1 MRKTLII
8 AGPKTGGLTVSMSL
22 TTIYCV
28 DNVRRCPAY
37 DIDKKEFCSRIG
49 RLLRVVSSQKPHPRF
64 LHQKRKKAYWYAIVL
79 IVLATASNLLATEPV
94 WAAYQGIWKDS
105 DLGQVHNFYVQHYST
120 GSTIVIYTASLGDY
134 HAFLANI
141 SGETFQADAL
151 DPGDPTNL
159 MIEFSSE
166 NGASAVITDW
176 SSGSPATTEFGIE
189 RVFKA
194 VRTPHSGIWKDNS
207 AGLNMYVQDYE
218 TGSTLVIYTFDLVRY
233 RVFLSTFSD
242 FGFTALNLEDQSERL
257 TWNFSMTE
265 PGTVTIG
272 GTVSDTGEQSDPA
285 SYEILRV
292 FAPPALD
299 LSWSATPRAGTA
311 PLQVEF
317 MDESFLPLSS
327 WSWRLGDGTQS
338 TERDPS
344 HVYTQPG
351 SYDVSLVL
359 GDGSAQ
365 YRLTASNYIQVTAS
379 GPVVSGTVREGA
391 SDIGVPEVTVSCLN
405 GSTVDVDETDLTGHY
420 FLLAPPSGNCTV
432 TPELNGFSF
441 TPSSIVLTGLTSDV
455 SQQDFLAG
463 PAGEVLTI
471 SGKVTYQGVG
481 LKQVRL
487 DYDGG
492 AVLTDEAGL
501 FTIQVTKGWTGN
513 LTPSKSGYA
522 FTPPAY
528 SYEDLAS
535 DQTNR
540 NFTAVADTVTI
551 GGRITHNGTGLSAI
565 SVKFEDITVI
575 VSATAEFA
583 KTDAL
588 GYYEKGVPS
597 GWTGEVTPI
606 SNDYTFSPSSIIYSG
621 VAVDQSG
628 QDFSVL
634 QGGEA
639 DLIVSGIVYAPSG
652 SPLEG
657 ATVRRY
663 DQGIVA
669 PVNEFVT
676 ETDGEYSFIV
686 PYAWSGSITVG
697 AEGYVFPQATLQLSS
712 VTADQPGN
720 DFQASF
726 SSSDVPE
733 ISGTVYDPSGQ
744 PLAGATVVIYEKE
757 VPVDEFVTDTNGRYS
772 FTVSYAWSGSVT
784 VGAHGYVFQQA
795 TIVFN
800 SVIKD
805 QTGRDFHASSL
816 SSYDPE
822 ISGTVF
828 DLAGLPMEGA
838 ILRLYERDV
847 ALPIDEFVTDTNGR
861 YSFTVSYAWSG
872 SVTVG
877 AHGYVF
883 QQATIVFDSVIT
895 DQTGRDF
902 HASSLSSYD
911 PEISGTV
918 FDLAGLPMEGA
929 ILRLYER
936 DVALPIDEFV
946 TDSNGTYSFTVASG
960 WAGYLSAAAE
970 GVVFK
975 PSAITL
981 DSINADEPGLNF
993 FAVLAPAT
1001 SYGYLEMQLP

>member
-1 MRKTLII
+1 
-8 AGPKTGGLTVSMSL
+8 MS
-22 TTIYCV
+22 
-28 DNVRRCPAY
+28 
-37 DIDKKEFCSRIG
+37 SH
-49 RLLRVVSSQKPHPRF
+49 KPHPRF
-64 LHQKRKKAYWYAIVL
+64 LHQKRKKAYWCAVVS
-79 IVLATASNLLATEPV
+79 IVLATVAWNLFATEPV
-94 WAAYQGIWKDS
+94 WAEYQGIWKDC

-134 HAFLANI
+134 HAFLADI

-299 LSWSATPRAGTA
+299 LNWSATPRAGTA

-327 WSWRLGDGTQS
+327 WSWSLGDGTRS

-351 SYDVSLVL
+351 SYDVSLVA

-391 SDIGVPEVTVSCLN
+391 SNIGVPEVTVSCLD

-492 AVLTDEAGL
+492 SVLTDGEGL
-501 FTIQVTKGWTGN
+501 FTIQVTKGWTGT

-522 FTPPAY
+522 FTPPTY

-551 GGRITHNGTGLSAI
+551 GGRITLNGTGLSGI
-565 SVKFEDITVI
+565 SVKFDDVTVI

-583 KTDAL
+583 TTDAL
-588 GYYEKGVPS
+588 GDYDKVVPS

-606 SNDYTFSPSSIIYSG
+606 SNDYTFSPSSRIYTG
-621 VAVDQSG
+621 VGTDQSG

-634 QGGEA
+634 SGGEG
-639 DLIVSGIVYAPSG
+639 DLLVSGTVYAPSG
-652 SPLEG
+652 SPLAG

-663 DQGIVA
+663 DQGVVA
-669 PVNEFVT
+669 PVNELVT
-676 ETDGEYSFIV
+676 ATDGKYSFTV
-686 PYAWSGSITVG
+686 PYAWSGSVVVG
-697 AEGYVFPQATLQLSS
+697 AQGYVFSQATLQFTS
-712 VTADQPGN
+712 VTTDRPGN
-720 DFQASF
+720 DFHASS
-726 SSSDVPE
+726 SSSDGPE
-733 ISGTVYDPSGQ
+733 ISGTVYDPSSQ
-744 PLAGATVVIYEKE
+744 PLPGATVRLYDQGVAL
-757 VPVDEFVTDTNGRYS
+757 PVDELVTETDGKYS
-772 FTVSYAWSGSVT
+772 FFVPNAWSGSVV
-784 VGAHGYVFQQA
+784 VGAQGYVFSQA
-795 TIVFN
+795 TLQFSAV
-800 SVIKD
+800 V
-805 QTGRDFHASSL
+805 
-816 SSYDPE
+816 
-822 ISGTVF
+822 
-828 DLAGLPMEGA
+828 
-838 ILRLYERDV
+838 
-847 ALPIDEFVTDTNGR
+847 
-861 YSFTVSYAWSG
+861 
-872 SVTVG
+872 
-877 AHGYVF
+877 
-883 QQATIVFDSVIT
+883 T

-902 HASSLSSYD
+902 HASSVSSDNPEISGTVYDSSSQPLAGAVVRRYDKDIDLPVDELVTGADGGYSFFVPYAWSGSVVVGAQGHVFSQAILQFSAVVADQTGRDFHASSVSSDD

-918 FDLAGLPMEGA
+918 YDLSGQPLAGAVVRRYDKDVDLP
-929 ILRLYER
+929 
-936 DVALPIDEFV
+936 VDELV
-946 TDSNGTYSFTVASG
+946 TEADGKYSFTVVSG
-960 WAGYLSAAAE
+960 WTGTLFAAAE
-970 GVVFK
+970 GLVFE
-975 PSAITL
+975 PSVIPL
-981 DSINADEPGLNF
+981 DSIIADETELNF
-993 FAVLAPAT
+993 YAASAPDT
-1001 SYGYLEMQLP
+1001 L